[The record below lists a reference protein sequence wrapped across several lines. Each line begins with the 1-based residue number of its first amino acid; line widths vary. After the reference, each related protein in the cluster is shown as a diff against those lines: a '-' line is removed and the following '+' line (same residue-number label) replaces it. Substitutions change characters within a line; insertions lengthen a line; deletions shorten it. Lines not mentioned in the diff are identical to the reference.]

1 MVRWIGIVVCVLG
14 IWVLGAGLEAPRSAG
29 WDGPWVGVAHAQNTQ
44 LQRLETKVNDVAEL
58 IRRVLYVFV
67 GIGVLFVGLKFV
79 QGDPN
84 AWRYAM
90 GVIIGAAIVF
100 GSGEIVSWL
109 QS

>member
-1 MVRWIGIVVCVLG
+1 M
-14 IWVLGAGLEAPRSAG
+14 
-29 WDGPWVGVAHAQNTQ
+29 
-44 LQRLETKVNDVAEL
+44 
-58 IRRVLYVFV
+58 
-67 GIGVLFVGLKFV
+67 FVGLKMI